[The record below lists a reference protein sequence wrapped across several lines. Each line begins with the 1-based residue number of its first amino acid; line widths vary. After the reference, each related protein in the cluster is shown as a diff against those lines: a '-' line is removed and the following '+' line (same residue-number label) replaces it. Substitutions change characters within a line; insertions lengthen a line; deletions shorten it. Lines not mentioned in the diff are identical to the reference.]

1 MKIELT
7 LTIRDGFWMLSS
19 DDLPGLNLMGEPEGL
34 MADFI
39 PAWRKLHEIAPNQV
53 MPVPKFR
60 PYPKKA
66 TKKVKKGRA

>member
-19 DDLPGLNLMGEPEGL
+19 DDLPGLNLMGEPTKL

-39 PAWRKLHEIAPNQV
+39 PAWRK
-53 MPVPKFR
+53 K
-60 PYPKKA
+60 YPKPKRKRKMIWSIR
-66 TKKVKKGRA
+66 TGRQWRHVQ